1 MRPFLF
7 AILASVFSIISCQED
22 PKNTAE
28 YAQMQRI
35 LSLHDEVMP
44 EMSTISKQITALESV
59 FHMDSTQMA
68 VGESIEEL
76 KGANQAM
83 MQWMMDFSEVF
94 STEEIMGKEIIS
106 SDKRSLLEDYESS
119 ALALKKKMLG
129 AIERADS
136 LKSDL
141 N

>member
-1 MRPFLF
+1 MRHVLLTIF
-7 AILASVFSIISCQED
+7 ATIFIVISCQED
-22 PKNTAE
+22 PKKTPE
-28 YAQMQRI
+28 YAQMERI
-35 LSLHDEVMP
+35 LNLHDEVMP
-44 EMSTISKQITALESV
+44 EMSTISKQISVLESV
-59 FHMDSTQMA
+59 FQMDSTQMA
-68 VGESIEEL
+68 LGESIEEL

>member
-7 AILASVFSIISCQED
+7 AILASVFSVISCQED
-22 PKNTAE
+22 PKKTAE

-68 VGESIEEL
+68 LGESIEEL
-76 KGANQAM
+76 KAANQAM

>member
-1 MRPFLF
+1 MRPYLCV
-7 AILASVFSIISCQED
+7 ILASLISLISCKED
-22 PKNTAE
+22 PKKTVE

-44 EMSTISKQITALESV
+44 EMSTISKHISVLESV
-59 FHMDSTQMA
+59 FWMDSTQIA
-68 VGESIEEL
+68 LGESIEEL

-106 SDKRSLLEDYESS
+106 SDKRSLLEDYESA

-136 LKSDL
+136 LKSDS

>member
-1 MRPFLF
+1 MRPFVF
-7 AILASVFSIISCQED
+7 TILASVFSIISCQED
-22 PKNTAE
+22 PKKTAE

-44 EMSTISKQITALESV
+44 EMSTISKQISVLESV
-59 FHMDSTQMA
+59 FGMDSTQIA
-68 VGESIEEL
+68 LGESIEEL

-83 MQWMMDFSEVF
+83 MQWMMDFSEGF

-106 SDKRSLLEDYESS
+106 SDKRFLLEDYESS

>member
-1 MRPFLF
+1 MRPFVF
-7 AILASVFSIISCQED
+7 TILASVFSIISCQED
-22 PKNTAE
+22 PKKTAE

-59 FHMDSTQMA
+59 FEMDSTQMA
-68 VGESIEEL
+68 LGESIEEL

-83 MQWMMDFSEVF
+83 MRWMMDFSEVF
-94 STEEIMGKEIIS
+94 STEEIMGKEMIS
-106 SDKRSLLEDYESS
+106 SDKRSLLEVYESS

>member
-22 PKNTAE
+22 PKKTAE
-28 YAQMQRI
+28 YAQMKRI

-44 EMSTISKQITALESV
+44 KMSTISKKITALESV

-68 VGESIEEL
+68 LGESIEEL

-129 AIERADS
+129 AIEHADS

>member
-22 PKNTAE
+22 PKKTAE

-59 FHMDSTQMA
+59 FHMDSTQM
-68 VGESIEEL
+68 VLGESIEEL
-76 KGANQAM
+76 KAANQAM